1 MFGLSRARAMGGRH
15 GLREAMMIGSQR
27 HGTGMMVLG
36 MVTILMGCAETGTS
50 NGPGHPAAAPT
61 PTTSLYN
68 RLGGKPAITAVIDR
82 FVANVA
88 ADRRINGRFATT
100 DIPRLKGHLVDQV
113 CSATGGP
120 CVYTG
125 RDMKRTHSGMR
136 ISTAEFEALVQD
148 LVAAL
153 DTFNVPAG
161 EKQELLGLLGPMKKD
176 IVEVP

>member
-1 MFGLSRARAMGGRH
+1 MRGSKRQAAGL
-15 GLREAMMIGSQR
+15 
-27 HGTGMMVLG
+27 MVLG
-36 MVTILMGCAETGTS
+36 VVTVLMGCAETGATNAAKHPVTGPTS
-50 NGPGHPAAAPT
+50 T
-61 PTTSLYN
+61 PSLYN
-68 RLGGKPAITAVIDR
+68 RLGGKPAITAVVDQ

-120 CVYTG
+120 CAYSG
-125 RDMKRTHSGMR
+125 RDMKRTHTGMG
-136 ISTAEFEALVQD
+136 ITTAEFEALVQD

-153 DTFNVPAG
+153 DTFHVPGG
-161 EKQELLGLLGPMKKD
+161 EKQELLGLLGPMRKD